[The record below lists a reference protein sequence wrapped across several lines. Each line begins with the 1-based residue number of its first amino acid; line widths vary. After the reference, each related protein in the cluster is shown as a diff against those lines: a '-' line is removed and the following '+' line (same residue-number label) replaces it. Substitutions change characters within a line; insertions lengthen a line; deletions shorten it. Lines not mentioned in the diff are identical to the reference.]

1 MDTPRRIGFWL
12 KTVDRL
18 SDEQYQETIE
28 VLEQMARNLG
38 YDKTE
43 DSVGASRAPLFDV
56 ATAVSRVNAACAAA
70 DATGIPLVINARVG
84 TLAGGGEWSDMVT
97 RANAYL
103 DAGADVIF
111 VLGLSDEEKVF
122 RAVADI
128 GGRISVI
135 GRPGATQLTALGEYP
150 AELGFEYWKTKLDRH
165 DRAVLARVSRWCWC
179 CSPITA
185 RSCYFG
191 HAETNRGSNTGNNGT
206 IVLNGGNSMS
216 TDPRELGHQIARR
229 RKELGLGQQDIAAL
243 SGVSVRS
250 VYSVEHGKATAR
262 LDTIVA
268 IAETLGLDL
277 VLRPRQ

>member
-111 VLGLSDEEKVF
+111 VLGLSDEGKVS

-135 GRPGATQLTALGEYP
+135 GRPGAVPLLRLADLGVSRVSFGPYSLGLALSHLLDAATQLTALGEYP
-150 AELGFEYWKTKLDRH
+150 PELGFK
-165 DRAVLARVSRWCWC
+165 
-179 CSPITA
+179 
-185 RSCYFG
+185 F
-191 HAETNRGSNTGNNGT
+191 
-206 IVLNGGNSMS
+206 
-216 TDPRELGHQIARR
+216 
-229 RKELGLGQQDIAAL
+229 
-243 SGVSVRS
+243 
-250 VYSVEHGKATAR
+250 
-262 LDTIVA
+262 
-268 IAETLGLDL
+268 
-277 VLRPRQ
+277 